1 MWRKSEAEPERSS
14 SNPSPPSSSSSSAAS
29 ARSASRGGER
39 AVIGPSISIH
49 GDVTGEEDLVV
60 QGRVEGKID
69 LKQNN
74 VTIGKDG
81 RVKADIYGR
90 VIEVEGEVRGNLFGD
105 EQIMVAQSGQ
115 VVGNITAPR
124 VTLADGCRFKG
135 SIDMEPKSSGR
146 STSSASRSAS
156 SSSASSKSGSS
167 SGSSSP
173 ASSTGSADKSEA
185 GGSASGA
192 SGASGD
198 KASG

>member
-1 MWRKSEAEPERSS
+1 MWRKSENEPERSS
-14 SNPSPPSSSSSSAAS
+14 PNPSSSSSSPPS
-29 ARSASRGGER
+29 TSSVRTPSGGGER
-39 AVIGPSISIH
+39 AIIGPSISIH

-90 VIEVEGEVRGNLFGD
+90 RIEVEGEVRGNLFAD
-105 EQIMVAQSGQ
+105 EQIMVAQTGQ

-146 STSSASRSAS
+146 SAS
-156 SSSASSKSGSS
+156 SSSSGGSS
-167 SGSSSP
+167 SGGSGSGGSSSP
-173 ASSTGSADKSEA
+173 ASASSSSSRSGSASGSSGKPGAAEGS
-185 GGSASGA
+185 SASGA
-192 SGASGD
+192 SD
-198 KASG
+198 